1 MKAKTLVWILL
12 IAAVILASALSFI
25 GYEWRA
31 MNIREQAARAEE
43 TRMRSER
50 TVFNLAVAYEG
61 RSLDAIR
68 ASMRSR
74 SDILSARMTDA
85 QRKLDT
91 IHHASANVDMMNSA
105 QVESLK
111 SRIAATMAE
120 KILEAGK

>member
-1 MKAKTLVWILL
+1 MVAVSRANVAH
-12 IAAVILASALSFI
+12 IAATVAETGARRRGDNALST
-25 GYEWRA
+25 RQDDDNA
-31 MNIREQAARAEE
+31 VHAE
-43 TRMRSER
+43 MAHER

-74 SDILSARMTDA
+74 SDVLSARMTDA

-91 IHHASANVDMMNSA
+91 IHHASANVDMMNAA
-105 QVESLK
+105 QVELLK

-120 KILEAGK
+120 KILEAGR

>member
-1 MKAKTLVWILL
+1 MSTRQDDDNV
-12 IAAVILASALSFI
+12 VH
-25 GYEWRA
+25 
-31 MNIREQAARAEE
+31 AE
-43 TRMRSER
+43 MAHER
-50 TVFNLAVAYEG
+50 TIFNLAVAYEG

-74 SDILSARMTDA
+74 SDLLNARMTDA

-91 IHHASANVDMMNSA
+91 IHHAASNVGMMTTA